1 MASAT
6 APKNAQELR
15 DEADTLKKAREI
27 IERDAMKPSAA
38 ATGAVQSVAGGL
50 AATARAE
57 DTYGFRSPREFLG
70 CVLKAYT
77 EPHRPLDKRLAALS
91 ANSIRKAQEANGI
104 VTKAAGSDEQAG
116 INDPYGGFL
125 VPPSFSPNLLQIQ
138 PEKDPFAGRVTN
150 TPMATPIVNMPAR
163 VDKDHTTSVSG
174 GLTVTRRPE
183 TISATASRM
192 QFEQVA
198 LKAVSLMGIAY
209 ATEEI
214 LVDSPQSFA
223 AILAKGFSDQFIYH
237 LAKERITGT
246 GVGEFE
252 GILNS
257 PALVTVTAE
266 NGQAADTIVYN
277 NIVKMR
283 SRCWGYEQAIWL
295 ANHDTYPQLASMSL
309 TVGTGGAAVYQ
320 SSLVEGRPD
329 MLNGR
334 PIFYTEYA
342 KKLGDVGDLILGNW
356 GEYLEGTYQPLQN
369 EESVHVR
376 FVNHERAFKFWM
388 RNDGRCW
395 WRSALTTVNSAQTLS
410 PFIVLSAR

>member
-1 MASAT
+1 MSSIAELEKQVESLTKAVKDKILTPAS
-6 APKNAQELR
+6 
-15 DEADTLKKAREI
+15 KANG
-27 IERDAMKPSAA
+27 DAEGAIGGAA
-38 ATGAVQSVAGGL
+38 IP
-50 AATARAE
+50 ATARGERRE
-57 DTYGFRSPREFLG
+57 DYGFKSPREFLG
-70 CVLKAYT
+70 CVLKAYA
-77 EPHRPLDKRLAALS
+77 EPHRPLDKRLSALS
-91 ANSIRKAQEANGI
+91 ANSIRKAKEAEGV

-125 VPPSFSPNLLQIQ
+125 VPPSFSPNVLQIQ
-138 PEKDPFAGRVTN
+138 PEKDPWAGRVTN
-150 TPMATPIVNMPAR
+150 TPMSTPIINMPAR
-163 VDKDHTTSVSG
+163 TDKDHTTSVSG

-183 TISATASRM
+183 TVAASASRM
-192 QFEQVA
+192 QFEQVS

-237 LAKERITGT
+237 LAKERISGT

-252 GILNS
+252 GVLNS
-257 PALVTVTAE
+257 PALVTITAE
-266 NGQAADTIVYN
+266 SGQSADTIVYN

-283 SRCWGYEQAIWL
+283 SRCWGYDQAIWL
-295 ANHDTYPQLASMSL
+295 ANHDTYPQLASL
-309 TVGTGGAAVYQ
+309 RLEIGLGGTAMYQ
-320 SSLVEGRPD
+320 MSLVEGRPD

-369 EESVHVR
+369 DESVHVR

-395 WRSALTTVNSAQTLS
+395 WRSALTTVNSTATLS
-410 PFIVLSAR
+410 PFIVLAAR